1 MGLLKLLNTGKT
13 LVGLTD
19 KLVTKVP
26 LGEDVPNFN
35 TRLGAMSRAVRRR
48 VLRGP
53 LGARWQLAA
62 A

>member
-26 LGEDVPNFN
+26 WAKTCRTSTP
-35 TRLGAMSRAVRRR
+35 
-48 VLRGP
+48 VL
-53 LGARWQLAA
+53 AR
-62 A
+62 